1 MLTGGQNSITLGVTA
16 EGQFD
21 VGVTTI
27 SLTGGAFGLDVIDL
41 SGTGANGTTKKV
53 WLDASAGLF
62 GDTIT
67 AGTRENTLIGGSAAT
82 ANDLFIFNKGS
93 HLTNASIVG
102 GGGTDTLR
110 LSANGQTVVSTDLD
124 KLSSIEVFD
133 LAGAGNSITL
143 GAISAGIATIV
154 GGTGPNT
161 IDAANYNSA
170 PNTLTWNM
178 NASNGSD
185 SLLGGAN
192 GNLFQIR
199 NGANLQNSFITGN
212 TGSDTIQLLAGAQTL
227 GDSTFSNI
235 SGNSIEQLVL
245 GSATNGNSIT
255 LGTTAASKGIDTVI
269 GGTRRDTIDA
279 TAFTSAITIDA
290 SASSGSRLIGS
301 TTNGDLNTLIGGSAG
316 GNEFVLGAISSNSL
330 VGGSNGLDTLT
341 LVSNGVT
348 LVDADFTPISKIGT
362 LKLEGGWNGTK
373 GNTVTLGANALIAG
387 IRTLV
392 GGEGDNLGIGDEI
405 NTFAYG
411 SAGVLFQVTDQDY
424 LANITTLVGGSG
436 IDTLKFSRDG
446 VSVTDE
452 NVAKLTAIDVIQTAN
467 GTNRFL
473 MHDAFYLAGID
484 SIIGGTGTNIIDM
497 SHPAYDPLNR
507 TTFDDA
513 ITFDM
518 SAGSYSLLVN
528 DSELRYAKVV
538 GGSRGGSV
546 SITDVNGAV
555 TDNLFENLYDAKIS
569 SVSYSGASI
578 FLGENAMATGMSIL
592 NITDTDAYVWDFN
605 APLAING
612 TGTNSAE
619 RVFTSFAALADLTFN
634 GGGGSDTLALEFS
647 EARAI
652 TSLKGDFDVLALD
665 GGNNFVRL
673 GNDAGL
679 SVIVGGTGSDTL
691 NFSANTTG
699 INFVMNESRMG
710 NTVYDALITGGIGS
724 DMLTIEFGLTTANT
738 LDDIQ
743 FTQTSLQLAN
753 GDTLNGFTTD
763 TSDIG
768 GVIVGQNYYIFD
780 EVFDGTGISRIFA
793 HNGDT
798 LDAGGAWDGVG
809 GAGGASGPLNFILG
823 EDDFPDVEIIGT
835 AGDDTLTLNIATAPS
850 TVTIAD
856 ADFALQSDVEILVL
870 NSVHAKEH
878 ANFEV
883 VLGGYAETLTGLEF
897 VIGGNGGDSLD
908 ATAMTTAVTLSG
920 GLNVRLD
927 KDNATSLTILQ
938 DTLIGGSG
946 ADSLYGDNFY
956 DSLVGNNGADTL
968 NGTSSTAKGAN
979 EIDTLTGGSTG
990 GPDADNDLFVLGD
1003 ASNAYYNT
1011 AGQGGDYAIITD
1023 YTAGDIFRLKDLTSQ
1038 FGTATDAL
1046 VQNVGGYVFGAAR
1059 YGVTGAGANNS
1070 YLFVDNDKNGTAT
1083 QGDNLIAVIQSA
1095 TESAFTTSDLNSNT
1109 IFKFQG

>member
-1 MLTGGQNSITLGVTA
+1 
-16 EGQFD
+16 
-21 VGVTTI
+21 
-27 SLTGGAFGLDVIDL
+27 
-41 SGTGANGTTKKV
+41 
-53 WLDASAGLF
+53 
-62 GDTIT
+62 
-67 AGTRENTLIGGSAAT
+67 
-82 ANDLFIFNKGS
+82 
-93 HLTNASIVG
+93 
-102 GGGTDTLR
+102 
-110 LSANGQTVVSTDLD
+110 
-124 KLSSIEVFD
+124 
-133 LAGAGNSITL
+133 
-143 GAISAGIATIV
+143 
-154 GGTGPNT
+154 
-161 IDAANYNSA
+161 
-170 PNTLTWNM
+170 
-178 NASNGSD
+178 
-185 SLLGGAN
+185 
-192 GNLFQIR
+192 
-199 NGANLQNSFITGN
+199 
-212 TGSDTIQLLAGAQTL
+212 
-227 GDSTFSNI
+227 
-235 SGNSIEQLVL
+235 
-245 GSATNGNSIT
+245 
-255 LGTTAASKGIDTVI
+255 
-269 GGTRRDTIDA
+269 
-279 TAFTSAITIDA
+279 
-290 SASSGSRLIGS
+290 
-301 TTNGDLNTLIGGSAG
+301 
-316 GNEFVLGAISSNSL
+316 
-330 VGGSNGLDTLT
+330 
-341 LVSNGVT
+341 
-348 LVDADFTPISKIGT
+348 
-362 LKLEGGWNGTK
+362 
-373 GNTVTLGANALIAG
+373 
-387 IRTLV
+387 
-392 GGEGDNLGIGDEI
+392 
-405 NTFAYG
+405 
-411 SAGVLFQVTDQDY
+411 
-424 LANITTLVGGSG
+424 
-436 IDTLKFSRDG
+436 
-446 VSVTDE
+446 
-452 NVAKLTAIDVIQTAN
+452 
-467 GTNRFL
+467 
-473 MHDAFYLAGID
+473 MHDAFYLAEID
-484 SIIGGTGTNIIDM
+484 TIIGGAGTNIIDM
-497 SHPAYDPLNR
+497 SHPDYDPLNR

-798 LDAGGAWDGVG
+798 LDAGGA
-809 GAGGASGPLNFILG
+809 SGPLNFILG

-856 ADFALQSDVEILVL
+856 ADFALLDDVEILVL

-920 GLNVRLD
+920 GLNVRLAT
-927 KDNATSLTILQ
+927 DNATSLTILK

-946 ADSLYGDNFY
+946 ADSLYGDNFN
-956 DSLVGNNGADTL
+956 DSLVGNDEADTL

-1011 AGQGGDYAIITD
+1011 GARASDYALITD
-1023 YTAGDIFRLKDLTSQ
+1023 FTAGDKIRIKDLSALYSPTAPLTNDYGYLID
-1038 FGTATDAL
+1038 GTDIHGVGAL
-1046 VQNVGGYVFGAAR
+1046 GVGV
-1059 YGVTGAGANNS
+1059 NS
-1070 YLFVDNDKNGTAT
+1070 YLYADTDKSGTIT
-1083 QGDNLIAVIQSA
+1083 TGDNLIAAI
-1095 TESAFTTSDLNSNT
+1095 NSNVALTQVNATNFT
-1109 IFKFQG
+1109 IV

>member
-1 MLTGGQNSITLGVTA
+1 
-16 EGQFD
+16 
-21 VGVTTI
+21 
-27 SLTGGAFGLDVIDL
+27 
-41 SGTGANGTTKKV
+41 
-53 WLDASAGLF
+53 
-62 GDTIT
+62 
-67 AGTRENTLIGGSAAT
+67 
-82 ANDLFIFNKGS
+82 
-93 HLTNASIVG
+93 
-102 GGGTDTLR
+102 
-110 LSANGQTVVSTDLD
+110 
-124 KLSSIEVFD
+124 
-133 LAGAGNSITL
+133 
-143 GAISAGIATIV
+143 
-154 GGTGPNT
+154 
-161 IDAANYNSA
+161 
-170 PNTLTWNM
+170 
-178 NASNGSD
+178 
-185 SLLGGAN
+185 
-192 GNLFQIR
+192 
-199 NGANLQNSFITGN
+199 
-212 TGSDTIQLLAGAQTL
+212 
-227 GDSTFSNI
+227 
-235 SGNSIEQLVL
+235 
-245 GSATNGNSIT
+245 
-255 LGTTAASKGIDTVI
+255 
-269 GGTRRDTIDA
+269 
-279 TAFTSAITIDA
+279 
-290 SASSGSRLIGS
+290 
-301 TTNGDLNTLIGGSAG
+301 
-316 GNEFVLGAISSNSL
+316 
-330 VGGSNGLDTLT
+330 
-341 LVSNGVT
+341 
-348 LVDADFTPISKIGT
+348 
-362 LKLEGGWNGTK
+362 
-373 GNTVTLGANALIAG
+373 
-387 IRTLV
+387 
-392 GGEGDNLGIGDEI
+392 
-405 NTFAYG
+405 
-411 SAGVLFQVTDQDY
+411 
-424 LANITTLVGGSG
+424 
-436 IDTLKFSRDG
+436 
-446 VSVTDE
+446 
-452 NVAKLTAIDVIQTAN
+452 
-467 GTNRFL
+467 
-473 MHDAFYLAGID
+473 MHDAFYLPGIDID

-497 SHPAYDPLNR
+497 SHPDYDPLNS

-883 VLGGYAETLTGLEF
+883 ELGATAELAGIKF

-927 KDNATSLTILQ
+927 RDNATSLTILQ

-979 EIDTLTGGSTG
+979 EIDTLTGGIG
-990 GPDADNDLFVLGD
+990 NDVFVLGD

-1011 AGQGGDYAIITD
+1011 AARASDYALITD
-1023 YTAGDIFRLKDLTSQ
+1023 FIVGSDKIQLKDLSALYSPTAPLTNDYGYLID
-1038 FGTATDAL
+1038 GTDIHSVGAL
-1046 VQNVGGYVFGAAR
+1046 GVGV
-1059 YGVTGAGANNS
+1059 NS
-1070 YLFVDNDKNGTAT
+1070 YLYADTDKSGTIT
-1083 QGDNLIAVIQSA
+1083 TGDNLIAAINSTGGVLTNVNA
-1095 TESAFTTSDLNSNT
+1095 TNFT
-1109 IFKFQG
+1109 IV